1 MGARAGSRRP
11 AYAAPGR
18 FRLLVGALLVLLTT
32 TLIASVSLGAVT
44 VPIDVVWGSIVHH
57 LGGAGLPSDPV
68 SDQIVWTVRVPRAL
82 LGALVGAG
90 LAVSGVVIQA
100 VVRNPLGDPYL
111 IGIMPGASLGA
122 VVVIVLGA
130 SAVGGIGLSGAAF
143 VGAMLAFGA
152 VFLLGRQHG
161 QWPPARLVLAG
172 VAVGYLISSL
182 TFFLQTIATP
192 NQVQRVLF
200 WSLGSVSGASWSD
213 LPVLSAVVIAGSAF
227 LALNGPRLNALSADA
242 ELTATLGVHVARFQ
256 LLLMLVVAL
265 VTGSI
270 VAVAGGIGFVGLVIP
285 HIARLLVGADHR
297 RVLTVSLLLGAV
309 FLPLADIAARLLR
322 APAEL
327 PIGVITAAVG
337 APFFLWLLVSGSRTR
352 TSGSRR
358 PRARAARSGAGSAP
372 LGTGGPAGVGV
383 RAAPGGAFRA
393 TSGPWRRGM
402 RGMER

>member
-1 MGARAGSRRP
+1 MAAASASRRP
-11 AYAAPGR
+11 AFAATNR
-18 FRLLVGALLVLLTT
+18 FRALTIALVVLTGV
-32 TLIASVSLGAVT
+32 TLIASVSLGAVV
-44 VPIDVVWGSIVHH
+44 VPVDVVWSTVASH
-57 LGGAGLPSDPV
+57 LGVPGLASDPV

-82 LGALVGAG
+82 LGAVVGAG

-122 VVVIVLGA
+122 VIVIVFGA
-130 SAVGGIGLSGAAF
+130 ASLGGIGLSAAAF
-143 VGAMLAFGA
+143 AGAMLAFGV
-152 VFLLGRQHG
+152 VFLLGRQNG
-161 QWPPARLVLAG
+161 RWPPARLVLAG
-172 VAVGYLISSL
+172 VAVGYLISSF

-200 WSLGSVSGASWSD
+200 WSLGSVAGATWDD
-213 LPVLSAVVIAGSAF
+213 LPILLTVVLAGSLF
-227 LALNGPRLNALSADA
+227 LAVNGPRLNALSADT
-242 ELTATLGVHVARFQ
+242 ELTATLGINVARFQ
-256 LLLMLVVAL
+256 LVLMLVVAL

-322 APAEL
+322 APSEL

-337 APFFLWLLVSGSRTR
+337 APFFLWLLVAGTRTR
-352 TSGSRR
+352 SRR
-358 PRARAARSGAGSAP
+358 KRS
-372 LGTGGPAGVGV
+372 TTPAQ
-383 RAAPGGAFRA
+383 
-393 TSGPWRRGM
+393 SL
-402 RGMER
+402 ELQS

>member
-1 MGARAGSRRP
+1 MS
-11 AYAAPGR
+11 
-18 FRLLVGALLVLLTT
+18 LVIVLVG
-32 TLIASVSLGAVT
+32 TLAASVSLGAVT
-44 VPIDVVWGSIVHH
+44 IPIDTVWSVVWGH
-57 LGGAGLPSDPV
+57 LGGGAPPVDPV
-68 SDQIVWTVRVPRAL
+68 NDQIVWTVRVPRAL
-82 LGALVGAG
+82 LGVLVGAG
-90 LAVSGVVIQA
+90 LAISGVVIQA

-122 VVVIVLGA
+122 VTVIVLGA
-130 SAVGGIGLSGAAF
+130 STVGGLGLSGAAF
-143 VGAMLAFGA
+143 AGAMLAFGV

-172 VAVGYLISSL
+172 VAVGYLVSSF
-182 TFFLQTIATP
+182 TFFLQTVATP

-200 WSLGSVSGASWSD
+200 WSLGSIAGATWED
-213 LPVLSAVVIAGSAF
+213 LPLILAIVVTGSLF
-227 LALNGPRLNALSADA
+227 LGVNGPRLNALSADT
-242 ELTATLGVHVARFQ
+242 ELTATLGVNVARFQ
-256 LLLMLVVAL
+256 LALMVVVAL

-327 PIGVITAAVG
+327 PIGIITAAVG

-352 TSGSRR
+352 KRR
-358 PRARAARSGAGSAP
+358 RTSAP
-372 LGTGGPAGVGV
+372 ASRSPSITDGVHTAATTGRMRTWP
-383 RAAPGGAFRA
+383 PGIKGWE
-393 TSGPWRRGM
+393 P
-402 RGMER
+402 

>member
-1 MGARAGSRRP
+1 MWAAVGS
-11 AYAAPGR
+11 
-18 FRLLVGALLVLLTT
+18 
-32 TLIASVSLGAVT
+32 
-44 VPIDVVWGSIVHH
+44 H
-57 LGGAGLPSDPV
+57 LGFPGTVIDPV

-122 VVVIVLGA
+122 VIIIVLGS
-130 SAVGGIGLSGAAF
+130 SAIGGIGLSGAAF
-143 VGAMLAFGA
+143 VGAMLAFGV

-172 VAVGYLISSL
+172 VAVGYLISSF
-182 TFFLQTIATP
+182 TFFLQTVATP

-200 WSLGSVSGASWSD
+200 WSLGSVAGAGWDD
-213 LPVLSAVVIAGSAF
+213 LPILLTVVVGGSAF
-227 LALNGPRLNALSADA
+227 LAVNGPRLNALSADT
-242 ELTATLGVHVARFQ
+242 ELTATLGVNVARFQ
-256 LLLMLVVAL
+256 LVLMLVVAL

-270 VAVAGGIGFVGLVIP
+270 VAVSGGIGFVGLVIP

-297 RVLTVSLLLGAV
+297 RVLTISLLLGAV

-352 TSGSRR
+352 NHRKRTSHPTSADTDRPLSSGAAITHLAATDYLAGSRHSGLR
-358 PRARAARSGAGSAP
+358 RADR
-372 LGTGGPAGVGV
+372 
-383 RAAPGGAFRA
+383 
-393 TSGPWRRGM
+393 
-402 RGMER
+402 

>member
-1 MGARAGSRRP
+1 MGLLGLL
-11 AYAAPGR
+11 AA
-18 FRLLVGALLVLLTT
+18 

-44 VPIDVVWGSIVHH
+44 VPVDVVWTAVAGH
-57 LGGAGLPSDPV
+57 LGVPGVHSDPI

-90 LAVSGVVIQA
+90 LAISGVVIQA

-122 VVVIVLGA
+122 VSVIVLGA
-130 SAVGGIGLSGAAF
+130 SAVGGVGLSGAAF
-143 VGAMLAFGA
+143 AGAMLAFA
-152 VFLLGRQHG
+152 VVFLLGRHNG

-172 VAVGYLISSL
+172 VAVGYLISSV

-200 WSLGSVSGASWSD
+200 WSLGSVAGASWED
-213 LPVLSAVVIAGSAF
+213 LVTLSVVVLAGSLF
-227 LALNGPRLNALSADA
+227 LALNGSRLNALSADT
-242 ELTATLGVHVARFQ
+242 ELTATLGINVARFQ

-297 RVLTVSLLLGAV
+297 RVLTISLLLGAV

-337 APFFLWLLVSGSRTR
+337 APFFLWLLVAGSGRRTR
-352 TSGSRR
+352 TRVTRQGRS
-358 PRARAARSGAGSAP
+358 PRAIEPAPPPRWAQGRSARHCTAVLRGQDLP
-372 LGTGGPAGVGV
+372 
-383 RAAPGGAFRA
+383 R
-393 TSGPWRRGM
+393 RRGL
-402 RGMER
+402 RGGER